1 MFQGAVA
8 NIINSN
14 KIVDYDIVT
23 KLTKLTKLIKLY
35 TEEGEKKL

>member
-8 NIINSN
+8 NIISSN

-23 KLTKLTKLIKLY
+23 KLIKLY
-35 TEEGEKKL
+35 TEEGGKKIIINL